1 MFEVNNQ
8 LFFSEHARNNC
19 PRVASL
25 HTILSQ
31 YCDKLLKAAPQP
43 LKSQNT
49 DIFTYVTSDFNS
61 WVYYMSNRNLCFSQI
76 TSKQWRLFTFYI
88 KIFLNFYVNVYCLR
102 KKAAYIFLHFC
113 PLYPHLTNRP
123 KHFIGNAIIIPCSPE
138 YSSSNILSN
147 ASISINYVPGSNIF
161 WYTACNKMSSP

>member
-25 HTILSQ
+25 HT
-31 YCDKLLKAAPQP
+31 
-43 LKSQNT
+43 NT
-49 DIFTYVTSDFNS
+49 VTSS
-61 WVYYMSNRNLCFSQI
+61 L
-76 TSKQWRLFTFYI
+76 KQPSSPWRLRTL
-88 KIFLNFYVNVYCLR
+88 IFSRMSLLILTHEFVTSLTGISVSVRSQANSDC
-102 KKAAYIFLHFC
+102 KKAAYIILHFC

-147 ASISINYVPGSNIF
+147 ASTSINYVPGSNIF
-161 WYTACNKMSSP
+161 WYTACNKMSSPYKFRIQGNMLSSQ